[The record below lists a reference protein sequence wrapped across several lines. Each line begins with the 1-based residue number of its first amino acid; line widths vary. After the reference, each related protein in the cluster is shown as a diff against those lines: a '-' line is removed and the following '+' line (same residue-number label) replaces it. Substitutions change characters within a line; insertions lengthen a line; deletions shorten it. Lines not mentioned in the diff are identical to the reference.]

1 MHMKII
7 SFDVGIKN
15 MAYCI
20 IDASSS
26 QILDWNVLNL
36 MPQQAVQHVYPCNC
50 RLKTKS
56 KTGEP
61 YKLCGHKSVYQ
72 KDDHYFCKKHAF
84 AESRYLIPEKE
95 FSGPSLKKLKY
106 EGLLEIAT
114 KYKVYSAFEKPPST
128 KKDLLAKMLVF
139 FEQKSMQVLK
149 VAKTKSSL
157 ETDLITIGRNMANL
171 LDQTV
176 GLDELTHVII
186 ENQISVLANRMKT
199 IQGMLAQYFIMR
211 CRPDI
216 VIEFISSANKLKGFT
231 ENAIAINEETGPNPN
246 YKQHKKDS
254 VDICRRFLAE
264 NPQLNQWIP
273 SLDNVKRDDLADSF
287 LQGIWYLKSR
297 KIISYAENLKINIVS
312 LS

>member
-1 MHMKII
+1 MKLI

-26 QILDWNVLNL
+26 QIIDWNVLNL
-36 MPQQAVQHVYPCNC
+36 MPQQVVQQVYPCNC
-50 RLKTKS
+50 HLKTKS
-56 KTGEP
+56 KSGEP

-72 KDDHYFCKKHAF
+72 KGEQYFCKKHAM
-84 AESRYLIPEKE
+84 ADTNYLIPEKE
-95 FSGPSLKKLKY
+95 FSGPSLKKMKY
-106 EGLLEIAT
+106 EGLVEIAT
-114 KYKVYSAFEKPPST
+114 KYKIFSVFEKPPST
-128 KKDLLAKMLVF
+128 KKDLLAKMLEF
-139 FEQKSMQVLK
+139 FEKKSMQVLK
-149 VAKTKSSL
+149 IAKTKSSL
-157 ETDLITIGRNMANL
+157 ETDLITIGRNMASL
-171 LDQTV
+171 LDKI
-176 GLDELTHVII
+176 GDLDQITHVLI

-211 CRPDI
+211 GRPDI
-216 VIEFISSANKLKGFT
+216 VIEFISSANKLKGFS

-254 VDICRRFLAE
+254 VDICRRFLVE
-264 NPQLNQWIP
+264 NTQLNQWIP

-297 KIISYAENLKINIVS
+297 KIISYAENLKINII
-312 LS
+312 